1 MKKLLALV
9 VLAAIGFGV
18 YRYVLRPPEKRT
30 CARMADLCGM
40 KADEHDRC
48 THDVVEL
55 RKNLSAEQQDKMDS
69 CVAGAKTCAEAAGC
83 MVGSG
88 FNAAADMF
96 NQFLKGFGGATH

>member
-18 YRYVLRPPEKRT
+18 YRYVLRPPQKRV
-30 CARMADLCGM
+30 CARLVDLCGA
-40 KADEHDRC
+40 KGDEQSRC
-48 THDVVEL
+48 ESDVVEL
-55 RKNLSAEQQDKMDS
+55 RKSLSSEQQDKMDS
-69 CVAGAKTCAEAAGC
+69 CVSNAKTCAEAAGC